1 MLLAGIAG
9 NVYCT
14 VRSTMSNGKCKR
26 RHSFAKKARCHV
38 SSEKFKKE
46 DEDLKIFIEDGGQ
59 ASKNLEVFT
68 NSGKDRQ
75 EIAFLAPASIF
86 HTWSPSRF

>member
-1 MLLAGIAG
+1 
-9 NVYCT
+9 
-14 VRSTMSNGKCKR
+14 MSNGKCKR
-26 RHSFAKKARCHV
+26 RHSFAKKARCDI

-46 DEDLKIFIEDGGQ
+46 DEDLKIFIQDGGQ
-59 ASKNLEVFT
+59 ASPSLGVFT

-86 HTWSPSRF
+86 HTCSLPGFNFPPCTLALPSTY

>member
-1 MLLAGIAG
+1 MLLASFAG

-26 RHSFAKKARCHV
+26 RHSFAEKARCHI

-46 DEDLKIFIEDGGQ
+46 DEDLKIIVQ
-59 ASKNLEVFT
+59 ALRFF
-68 NSGKDRQ
+68 Q
-75 EIAFLAPASIF
+75 ILAKIPK
-86 HTWSPSRF
+86 R